1 MKRPTLAALAVLL
14 LASWAVPVDPAGAQ
28 APTRVRLTMPVAAYS
43 MTPVYL
49 AQARGL
55 FAEEGLEVAVTV
67 TGGSG
72 PDIKALIAGEVDF
85 TFTPGDNVLLAY
97 QEGKRLVI
105 VMSGLNRLFINWA
118 MHKDVARER
127 GITPATPFGEKL
139 KALKGLSVGVTTP
152 GALTAHLAAFVI
164 RKAGYVPQQ
173 DVKIVAIGSGPTW
186 LAALENRKV
195 DVALT
200 ATPVPE
206 TAIARGFAVM
216 LIDNGKGEDPSF
228 TEFMMANLIT
238 RPDVI
243 EKKPEL
249 VRKMARALV
258 KANRWARSA
267 SAEEVAAA
275 LRPSFTRTDASIHL
289 EGVKAVLP
297 AINADGRITERS
309 FQVTQDVLE
318 QAGLLKRRVAPA
330 DVVNNDFVP
339 R

>member
-1 MKRPTLAALAVLL
+1 MKRLASVALAAVLL
-14 LASWAVPVDPAGAQ
+14 ACWPAPAAAQ
-28 APTRVRLTMPVAAYS
+28 APTKVRMTMPVVALS

-49 AQARGL
+49 AQARGY
-55 FAEEGLEVAVTV
+55 FAEEGLDVAVTV

-97 QEGKRLVI
+97 QEGKRLVM
-105 VMSGLNRLFINWA
+105 VMGGLNRLFINWA

-127 GITPATPFGEKL
+127 GITETTPLSEKL

-173 DVKIVAIGSGPTW
+173 DVKIVPIGPGPTW
-186 LAALENRKV
+186 LAGLENRKV

-200 ATPVPE
+200 ATPTPE
-206 TAIARGFAVM
+206 IAIQRGFAIM
-216 LIDNGKGEDPSF
+216 FIDNAKGEDPSF

-238 RPDVI
+238 RPEVI
-243 EKKPEL
+243 EKNPDL
-249 VRKMARALV
+249 VRRMTRALIR
-258 KANRWARSA
+258 ANQWTRSA
-267 SAEEVAAA
+267 SVDEVAAA
-275 LRPSFTRTDASIHL
+275 LRPTFARTDPAIHL
-289 EGVKAVLP
+289 AGVKAVLP
-297 AINADGRITERS
+297 AINVEGRVTERS

-318 QAGLLKRRVAPA
+318 QAGLLKRRVPFA